1 MQNEG
6 KKYLCICRSLI
17 DTSNQELSLK
27 MCDCHDHLPYA
38 HVYIVSASASVSA
51 SQMAALEILED
62 LMLNLD
68 LKKSGESI
76 WKLQK
81 QT

>member
-38 HVYIVSASASVSA
+38 HVYIVSAS
-51 SQMAALEILED
+51 QMAALEIPED
-62 LMLNLD
+62 LMSNLD